1 MTDDIA
7 RRQLRRE
14 RVFRDRANPLDYL
27 QDVEVVER
35 YRLPRPFIFQ
45 LMDVIAEDLRRTTQR
60 SHPLP
65 VSTQVLVTLR
75 YLAKASFF
83 SECGDLHGISRVSV
97 SRSIDAVTKSICAK
111 IDNINFPTENEAIQI
126 KQDFFKM
133 AGFPNVLGAIDGTL
147 ISIIA
152 PKENEPE
159 YVCRK
164 GFHALNIQ
172 VVADTSLRF
181 RNVVCKWPGSVHD
194 SFMFSNSALKDHME
208 ARDDGWLLGDSAY
221 ALKKYMMTPK
231 LNPSIAAEQS
241 FNAAHSR
248 TRVVVE
254 RALGV
259 CKSRFR
265 CIHKSGG
272 VLLFT
277 PAKSVQIIMACL
289 KLHNM
294 CVQMRIPAEENEVL
308 IMNQDDAHPQV
319 PNAAVDQTG
328 QAIIQRF
335 N

>member
-1 MTDDIA
+1 MAALILMTDDIA

-35 YRLPRPFIFQ
+35 YRLPRPFIYQ
-45 LMDVIAEDLRRTTQR
+45 LMDVIAEDLKRTTQR

-83 SECGDLHGISRVSV
+83 SECGDLHGISRASV
-97 SRSIDAVTKSICAK
+97 SRSIDAVTKSICSK

-159 YVCRK
+159 
-164 GFHALNIQ
+164 
-172 VVADTSLRF
+172 F

-231 LNPSIAAEQS
+231 LNPSTAAEQS

-328 QAIIQRF
+328 QAIRQRLIQRF